1 MKNLIDETEP
11 SLFHEGEIAMQ
22 RSVGMADRME
32 HIGTKVVRDFMPD
45 QHRDFYAR
53 LPFILVATVDDTGDV
68 WPTMLTGQPGFIS
81 SPTPTSLTINAQPQS
96 ADPAANGAQSGAAIG
111 MLGIELH
118 TRRRNRMNGEIKS
131 RANGCLKVEVGHAF
145 GNCPQYIQLRDF
157 EFSNDADQS
166 NLAPVEESGEL
177 TKDARAIISTADTF
191 FVASYVDRDG
201 ERQVDASHRGGN
213 SGFVRIDDDGLL
225 TVPDFSGN
233 FHFNTLGNFVLNPS
247 AGLLFVDF
255 ETGDILQLTGTAKV
269 VTDSP
274 DIADFEGAERIWT
287 FRPSRVVLRRGASAL
302 RWKMRENA
310 FSAKTLRTGSWGQA
324 ASQLAM
330 DSNTHA
336 SKTEGALRDSRLL
349 PLDTV
354 PSAARVPLEL
364 GS

>member
-11 SLFHEGEIAMQ
+11 SLFHKGEIAMQ
-22 RSVGMADRME
+22 RSVGMAERME
-32 HIGTKVVRDFMPD
+32 HIGAKVIRDFMPD

-53 LPFILVATVDDTGDV
+53 LPFIVVATVDDTGDV
-68 WPTMLTGQPGFIS
+68 WPTMLVGQPGFIS
-81 SPTPTSLTINAQPQS
+81 SPTPTSLTINAQPQP
-96 ADPAANGAQSGAAIG
+96 ADPAAIGAQSGAAIG

-131 RANGCLKVEVGHAF
+131 AANGSLEVEVGHAF

-157 EFSNDADQS
+157 AFSHDADQPS
-166 NLAPVEESGEL
+166 SASVEESREL
-177 TKDARAIISTADTF
+177 TEDARAIISAADTF

-201 ERQVDASHRGGN
+201 KRQVDASHRGGN
-213 SGFVRIDDDGLL
+213 SGFVRIDDGGLL

-255 ETGDILQLTGTAKV
+255 ETGDILQLTGTARV
-269 VTDSP
+269 ITDSH
-274 DIADFEGAERIWT
+274 DIADFEGAERIWK

-302 RWKMRENA
+302 RWKMRENP

-324 ASQLAM
+324 ASQLAK
-330 DSNTHA
+330 DSNRHA
-336 SKTEGALRDSRLL
+336 SRTEDALQDSQLL
-349 PLDTV
+349 ALNAV
-354 PSAARVPLEL
+354 PSPARVQLEL